1 LTGGKNMQISSAGL
15 IRYLIAITAVLAG
28 ISCCAT
34 AIMIDFE
41 NITTTGFGQTGQAVL
56 TNQYASQ
63 GVTFNNPVVID
74 FSHGTPI
81 PNFASSGVKAI
92 EQCYYRPDC
101 YTPIAMNFTA
111 AQQRMRVWF
120 GFSGPLNESRT
131 VALLAFD
138 ADGKEVG
145 RATRVIYPNN
155 APQRISMP
163 LEIRSDRP
171 NIISAEVFFWP
182 AQGAGNL
189 SMSGLAVDDVEFEG
203 IAPAVACNS
212 TRAPIVA
219 INSPEGKST
228 VSSNQLVINGSID
241 TQSPLVAAVL
251 QTTASNGSIK
261 TYDLLSNRAVDPAG
275 GRFSASVP
283 NFLFGGANNV
293 TVIARDCYGLGSSSI
308 DVSAAAPASSAPST
322 PFAGLPL
329 IYLSILCAWLWI
341 NRRDSK

>member
-1 LTGGKNMQISSAGL
+1 M
-15 IRYLIAITAVLAG
+15 RYLIVITAALVG
-28 ISCCAT
+28 ISCCA
-34 AIMIDFE
+34 MGVVIDFE

-56 TNQYASQ
+56 TNQYAAQ
-63 GVTFNNPVVID
+63 GVSFNGPVVID

-81 PNFASSGVKAI
+81 PNFASSGVQAI

-120 GFSGPLNESRT
+120 GFSGPLNEDRT

-138 ADGKEVG
+138 ANGDEVG
-145 RATRVIYPNN
+145 RATSVISSSSTS
-155 APQRISMP
+155 QRISMP

-171 NIISAEVFFWP
+171 NIMSAEVLFLP

-203 IAPAVACNS
+203 ISPAVACTS
-212 TRAPIVA
+212 TRAPVVI
-219 INSPEGKST
+219 ISSPVSEST
-228 VSSNQLVINGSID
+228 ISSNQLVINGSID
-241 TQSPLVAAVL
+241 AQSALVAAVL

-261 TYDLLSNRAVDPAG
+261 TYDLLSNRVVTPEG
-275 GRFSASVP
+275 GPFSTSIG

-293 TVIARDCYGLGSSSI
+293 TVMARDCYGLGSSS
-308 DVSAAAPASSAPST
+308 VEVNSAAAAENAPST

-329 IYLSILCAWLWI
+329 IYLSILCAWVWI
-341 NRRDSK
+341 NRKNSK